1 MVDPLPLI
9 AYDTLAEQTEALYR
23 DGYAYLPGVL
33 TSDQV
38 AKLRDQMDALTP
50 ISESFDKNGRP
61 EDIGFINKHINNAFN
76 RHSHFCNF
84 STAPV

>member
-38 AKLRDQMDALTP
+38 AKLRDHMDALTP

-61 EDIGFINKHINNAFN
+61 EDM
-76 RHSHFCNF
+76 S
-84 STAPV
+84 VL

>member
-33 TSDQV
+33 TSESSG
-38 AKLRDQMDALTP
+38 KTP
-50 ISESFDKNGRP
+50 R
-61 EDIGFINKHINNAFN
+61 
-76 RHSHFCNF
+76 SHGCAHTDFGKF
-84 STAPV
+84 